1 MAVYVV
7 LAFDNEE
14 EAKKF
19 VGGTI
24 QSKVVVDYVTEEAM
38 KVEVYGVYKKPTQF
52 CTCISGG
59 KRDGGYRR
67 GTNYG
72 WWVHAACNKPTPGV
86 GKQADWFAS
95 LGTNL
100 LPDQLHPGGAQFRTR
115 GWPKSPK
122 EWSFLLNGKELT
134 TQA

>member
-14 EAKKF
+14 QAKTL
-19 VGGTI
+19 VGDTLKGNEGRGMPFIPEGTNI
-24 QSKVVVDYVTEEAM
+24 
-38 KVEVYGVYKKPTQF
+38 YGIYKKPTQF

-100 LPDQLHPGGAQFRTR
+100 LPDQLHPGGAQFRTQ